1 MRPQAHG
8 DARFSREDAA
18 WNYERHVMTR
28 EQHDL
33 VDPNV
38 YPSLA
43 DLSS

>member
-8 DARFSREDAA
+8 DTLFSIEDAA
-18 WNYERHVMTR
+18 WNYGRHVMTR
-28 EQHDL
+28 EQLDL